1 MAPSVNTE
9 RFLSPSRPVA
19 GSKLKNDY
27 RFAAAADV
35 ALLVSSAVTHC
46 HPGTRH
52 GNYTHTDNRPARN
65 TTTQY
70 TLVTS
75 TTPSDSLSGPAV
87 TFEVFLKTQRIF
99 LLMIFGFHQTHTS
112 IGNMGTDKQNMG
124 QNARESAR
132 LTSDKLIIQSFNQP
146 AGGASQPSPAQPSP
160 GQPSPA
166 SPGGAEQPI
175 IL

>member
-1 MAPSVNTE
+1 MSTLS
-9 RFLSPSRPVA
+9 FLSPSLPVA

-35 ALLVSSAVTHC
+35 ALLVSWSSDSLS
-46 HPGTRH
+46 PGTRH

-99 LLMIFGFHQTHTS
+99 LLMIFGFIQTHTS
-112 IGNMGTDKQNMG
+112 IGNMGMDEQNMG

-146 AGGASQPSPAQPSP
+146 AGGASPAQPSPAQPAQP
-160 GQPSPA
+160 AQPSPG